1 MKTKLL
7 VRAFLAAAI
16 ASFTLSHVEGRAAP
30 LASTTAVHTKPDE
43 ASPSVTFLK
52 AGTDPVA
59 VADSLAT
66 TPAGWMA
73 VELDGPFEGYV
84 QDKELTKDLDMKPG
98 ASIYL
103 APKLDGGVLTT
114 AVKGDKT
121 NITGQRGR
129 WLQIRLERKLT
140 GYIFI
145 GGTPGYMPPIATTP
159 AGSAAGA
166 PSAAAPMAAAP
177 MAPVAYGPA
186 EAGHAAPMVNPSD
199 SASAL
204 PRQFIGRLV
213 NTQRPLRPRRPF
225 DWALNDD
232 AGKRYAYLD
241 VTKVL
246 MAQPLEA
253 LADHD
258 ILVFGS
264 PRASA
269 DGKDLV
275 INVESMQLK

>member
-7 VRAFLAAAI
+7 LCALLATAAPL
-16 ASFTLSHVEGRAAP
+16 AAAP

-52 AGTDPVA
+52 AGTDPIPVT
-59 VADSLAT
+59 DSLAT

-73 VELDGPFEGYV
+73 VEMAGPFEGYV

-98 ASIYL
+98 APIYL
-103 APKLDGGVLTT
+103 APKLESGVLTT
-114 AVKGDKT
+114 AEKGDKT
-121 NITGQRGR
+121 NITGQRSR
-129 WLQIRLERKLT
+129 WLQIRLERKLN

-145 GGTPGYMPPIATTP
+145 GGTPGYLPPIATTP
-159 AGSAAGA
+159 AGSSAAA
-166 PSAAAPMAAAP
+166 PSGPAPMAAAP
-177 MAPVAYGPA
+177 IAPVAYGAA
-186 EAGHAAPMVNPSD
+186 EAGRAAPMVNPSD

-204 PRQFIGRLV
+204 PRQFLGHLAY
-213 NTQRPLRPRRPF
+213 TQRPLRPRRPY

-241 VTKVL
+241 VTKL
-246 MAQPLEA
+246 LLSQPLEA

-258 ILVFGS
+258 IVVYGA
-264 PRASA
+264 PRGSA

-275 INVESMQLK
+275 ITVETMQLK